1 MVTFVPRYM
10 WMLSYQNDI
19 TQLTTPNSALQL
31 VIDDGGTGFGLDD
44 GSNSESV
51 ESNLRD
57 RPSCLFAGV

>member
-31 VIDDGGTGFGLDD
+31 VIDDGGTGYPTGSLGL
-44 GSNSESV
+44 GWLKMVFYRGAS
-51 ESNLRD
+51 RAKK
-57 RPSCLFAGV
+57 PF